1 MYRISL
7 IKPAP
12 VIELGED
19 QTIPIL
25 MNIDDDYG
33 FTKLQLS
40 YEIHRPEYINAEP
53 KISMLSIKELNNSEK
68 QQQII
73 TNWSV
78 QGLGLMPEDELHF
91 RFELYD
97 NDVVMGPKKQV
108 SDIFIAKVPSLNDL
122 FSSYEAK
129 EEDIISEAQKEF
141 ELVRKSK
148 VKLKKARLELLKAD
162 EPDWE
167 QQQAIKNSLEEAKD
181 QIENF
186 QKLSEKLDQLNNQAN
201 KHELF
206 RQYDSKIQ
214 RFTEIN

>member
-1 MYRISL
+1 MYPRISL

-108 SDIFIAKVPSLNDL
+108 SDIFIAKVPSLNGYFFL
-122 FSSYEAK
+122 
-129 EEDIISEAQKEF
+129 
-141 ELVRKSK
+141 
-148 VKLKKARLELLKAD
+148 
-162 EPDWE
+162 
-167 QQQAIKNSLEEAKD
+167 
-181 QIENF
+181 
-186 QKLSEKLDQLNNQAN
+186 
-201 KHELF
+201 
-206 RQYDSKIQ
+206 
-214 RFTEIN
+214 